1 MGGYALAPF
10 PGFEKTPCREQQT
23 MTWLPGAIAV
33 SDIAS
38 ALKKYQLAGL
48 LGWQDVRQRYRRS
61 ALGPFWLTISMAV
74 MIATIG
80 IVFSQILKTPLQE
93 FLPFLAVGLIVW
105 GFISTVVNE
114 GCGAF
119 ISSETIIKQ
128 LPIPLFVH
136 VMRLVWRNLIILAHN
151 IVILPLVFV
160 AVGKPITLVSLMS
173 VPGLLVVVLNL
184 AWVVL
189 LLGVVCTRY
198 RDLPQIIANVV
209 QVAFYLTPIM
219 WMPTLLP
226 RETAAYLLDFNPL
239 YHLLELVRAPLLGNE
254 ASNADWGVSL
264 GLMVVGWLLALA
276 FYNRYKRRI
285 AYWL

>member
-1 MGGYALAPF
+1 
-10 PGFEKTPCREQQT
+10 

-119 ISSETIIKQ
+119 ILSETIIKQ

>member
-1 MGGYALAPF
+1 
-10 PGFEKTPCREQQT
+10 

-151 IVILPLVFV
+151 IVIRRWAPIIPLCWWWAHWCAHRCSATRRVGFLQSLPDLQRQR
-160 AVGKPITLVSLMS
+160 SLAQAALD
-173 VPGLLVVVLNL
+173 PGCDRWSARPERVRPCGG
-184 AWVVL
+184 A
-189 LLGVVCTRY
+189 CTGG
-198 RDLPQIIANVV
+198 
-209 QVAFYLTPIM
+209 F
-219 WMPTLLP
+219 
-226 RETAAYLLDFNPL
+226 
-239 YHLLELVRAPLLGNE
+239 ELQPEQWRAPR
-254 ASNADWGVSL
+254 SS
-264 GLMVVGWLLALA
+264 
-276 FYNRYKRRI
+276 RS
-285 AYWL
+285 

>member
-1 MGGYALAPF
+1 M
-10 PGFEKTPCREQQT
+10 
-23 MTWLPGAIAV
+23 MWLPGAVAL

-61 ALGPFWLTISMAV
+61 ALGPFWLTVSMAV

-80 IVFSQILKTPLQE
+80 VVFSLILKTPLRD
-93 FLPFLAVGLIVW
+93 FLPFLSVGLIFW

-119 ISSETIIKQ
+119 ISSESIIKQ

-136 VMRLVWRNLIILAHN
+136 VMRLIWRNLIIVAHN
-151 IVILPLVFV
+151 VVILPLVFF
-160 AVGKPITLVSLMS
+160 AVGKPITAVALMS
-173 VPGLLVVVLNL
+173 IPGLLVIVLNL
-184 AWVVL
+184 AWIVL
-189 LLGVVCTRY
+189 LLGIVCARY
-198 RDLPQIIANVV
+198 RDLPQIIANAV

-226 RETAAYLLDFNPL
+226 KEKAAYLLDLNPL
-239 YHLLELVRAPLLGNE
+239 YHLLELVRAPLLGSP
-254 ASNADWGVSL
+254 ASAADWYFSL
-264 GLMVVGWLLALA
+264 GLLLAGWLLALA
-276 FYNRYKRRI
+276 FHNRYKRRI